1 MIVKNK
7 NNNETYE
14 VFDIAYNKNGYPHF
28 LIYKD
33 GEWIR
38 MSAKHFKPH
47 SLEDDESS
55 FDKMVKVVFNN

>member
-7 NNNETYE
+7 NNNEAYE

-38 MSAKHFKPH
+38 MSAKHFKPY
-47 SLEDDESS
+47 SPEDDESS